1 MIFAAITLE
10 KSDTVMVWEILEA
23 VTGDVL
29 PVLADLCNQIFDPS
43 LEM

>member
-10 KSDTVMVWEILEA
+10 KADAVMVWEILEA

-29 PVLADLCNQIFDPS
+29 PVLADLCNQIFDQIG
-43 LEM
+43 EG